1 MTRVIVLLIFMQ
13 PYMAAYAGERIV
25 DEKTLKVWGYRTL
38 SIEKSQ
44 FIKKITKV
52 NKTGPAFYPRF
63 YIYKECYETNQ
74 EAKNVIDKIKFL
86 QQVETVHRDFDYRE
100 GLVRDRCIF
109 FLNTDSLAIKLSFQP
124 AMFELFKKYVLNI

>member
-1 MTRVIVLLIFMQ
+1 MQ
-13 PYMAAYAGERIV
+13 PYMDVFAGERIV
-25 DEKTLKVWGYRTL
+25 DEKTLKIWGYRTV

-52 NKTGPAFYPRF
+52 NKTGSAFYPRF
-63 YIYKECYETNQ
+63 NIYKECYETNQ
-74 EAKNVIDKIKFL
+74 EAKSVIEKINHL
-86 QQVETVHRDFDYRE
+86 QQAETVHRDFDYRE

-124 AMFELFKKYVLNI
+124 ALFELFKKYILGF